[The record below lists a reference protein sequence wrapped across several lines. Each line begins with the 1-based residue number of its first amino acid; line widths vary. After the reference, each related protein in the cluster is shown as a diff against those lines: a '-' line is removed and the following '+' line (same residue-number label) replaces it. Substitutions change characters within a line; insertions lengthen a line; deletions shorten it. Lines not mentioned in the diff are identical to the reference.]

1 MDTLTVTPIEDDDNL
16 LNTIDSHI
24 KLRKLKEVMLLCW
37 TIKLLSILSAGANV
51 REGGNKNCS
60 SLYYSDSNS
69 DTATGKMRIKARA
82 RLIERQR
89 LESEA
94 QLRKASEEEELAK
107 TKKEK
112 REKEA
117 REREAGLDGL
127 LDSNDYRSDSSPDIN
142 PEDDL
147 EDEEATTA
155 KDLSTTVHP
164 ANKQT
169 RMRDSL
175 SARNKRTMKLPARWG
190 GYCDFTLYQLTGA
203 YILYFKELSSDNG
216 RIFASD
222 TFTSRTRRKCEM
234 PEQKGLIL
242 RRRTSTSSHN
252 DDWLGRA
259 ADAWKNEVVAMDP
272 ANSTLCDLSDLL
284 VVRFCI
290 FSDPALENIGIPTN
304 EEVVEMQTDTATALA
319 DELAAVNK
327 LVRLQTFTLKILEHA
342 NMPAVHSKATK
353 HCLAPSAA
361 RFALVCGFGKVDRHV
376 FRADNTMSVEINAIL
391 LLGHVTVWGRTV
403 FDEFHNCKSEGTI
416 MAKFY
421 KDL

>member
-1 MDTLTVTPIEDDDNL
+1 MPIEDNDNL

-37 TIKLLSILSAGANV
+37 IIKLLSIPSADKYSKKYLEV
-51 REGGNKNCS
+51 READALK
-60 SLYYSDSNS
+60 
-69 DTATGKMRIKARA
+69 
-82 RLIERQR
+82 QR

-117 REREAGLDGL
+117 WEREARLDGL
-127 LDSNDYRSDSSPDIN
+127 LDSDDYCLDSSPDID

-155 KDLSTTVHP
+155 KDL
-164 ANKQT
+164 AREQKERLKALLNAK
-169 RMRDSL
+169 MRDSL
-175 SARNKRTMKLPARWG
+175 SAR
-190 GYCDFTLYQLTGA
+190 LTGA
-203 YILYFKELSSDNG
+203 YILYFKELLSDNG

-222 TFTSRTRRKCEM
+222 TFTLRTRRKCEM

-242 RRRTSTSSHN
+242 RRRTSISSYN

-259 ADAWKNEVVAMDP
+259 ADAWKNEVVAIDP

-304 EEVVEMQTDTATALA
+304 EEVVEMQTDTVTALA

-327 LVRLQTFTLKILEHA
+327 LVRLQTFTLKILEHVETVYWIMAEA
-342 NMPAVHSKATK
+342 NMPAVHSEATK

-361 RFALVCGFGKVDRHV
+361 WFALVRGFGKVDRHV
-376 FRADNTMSVEINAIL
+376 FRADNTIS
-391 LLGHVTVWGRTV
+391 GRTI
-403 FDEFHNCKSEGTI
+403 FDEFYNCKLEGII

-421 KDL
+421 KDLRKYN